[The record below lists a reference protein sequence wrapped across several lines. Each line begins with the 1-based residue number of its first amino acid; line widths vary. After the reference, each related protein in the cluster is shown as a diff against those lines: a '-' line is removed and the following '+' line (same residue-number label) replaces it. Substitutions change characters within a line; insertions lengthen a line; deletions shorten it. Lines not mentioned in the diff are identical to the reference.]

1 MEIPEEMMSDTIKA
15 FADYLNYMAK
25 STNPQSAKGRGKGL
39 LTKDGIK
46 VNVKKKTKKIRVPRK
61 KRTKTIF
68 KETTQFEELVD
79 SENLEETEATD
90 EERRLNERHIGHV
103 IGEGSSVIPET
114 PDDQSDSSVSSLSG
128 SDDEE
133 GFLQTDEEELKDK
146 SDDKRTE
153 TDNSDDDVG
162 KKKAEKIQVLALEL
176 EKKKPEVPPLRPS
189 QTLSST
195 EYGNQLLNDNFD
207 ILMHDIL
214 QDLVK
219 TETQLMKLE
228 KKVKAMSK
236 IDHIEAIDKSVQAHL
251 KKVLLKAVYD
261 FGKIKQEK
269 AAKKNMPKYSTKPF
283 DEDYLKEY
291 DQRNKLKKR
300 HHNNEDPLI
309 DAGKDT
315 KKRRQKDSEAC
326 SSKIGKDQAE
336 SSKEDKA
343 PSEPS
348 KTEKFWM
355 LKNQFKMM
363 LWML

>member
-25 STNPQSAKGRGKGL
+25 STNTQSAKGRGKRL

-46 VNVKKKTKKIRVPRK
+46 VNVKKKTETIRVLRK
-61 KRTKTIF
+61 KRTKNIF
-68 KETTQFEELVD
+68 KETTQFEEEVD
-79 SENLEETEATD
+79 KETD
-90 EERRLNERHIGHV
+90 EGTHDHLTMKLVANVPSVTQYSLDLTKASKASRNEYILQQRPKGL
-103 IGEGSSVIPET
+103 GEGSSVIPET
-114 PDDQSDSSVSSLSG
+114 PDDQSDSSVSSLLG

-133 GFLQTDEEELKDK
+133 GFLQTDDEELKDK
-146 SDDKRTE
+146 SDDKKTE

-162 KKKAEKIQVLALEL
+162 KKKVEKIQVLALEL
-176 EKKKPEVPPLRPS
+176 EKKKPKVPPLRSS

-195 EYGNQLLNDNFD
+195 EYSNQLLNDNFD

-219 TETQLMKLE
+219 TETQSMVE
-228 KKVKAMSK
+228 
-236 IDHIEAIDKSVQAHL
+236 
-251 KKVLLKAVYD
+251 
-261 FGKIKQEK
+261 
-269 AAKKNMPKYSTKPF
+269 
-283 DEDYLKEY
+283 
-291 DQRNKLKKR
+291 KKR
-300 HHNNEDPLI
+300 HHNDEDPPI

-315 KKRRQKDSEAC
+315 KKRRQKDYEAY